1 MSTQT
6 LIIRNILPAVAFAA
20 VLALVGCA
28 TQPYGYNNNGYGS
41 TGTRYGTSYGNNG
54 AYRATCGNCGVV
66 QSVQQVYVNGGGNDN
81 HVLGTVIGALVGG
94 ALGNQV
100 GKGDG
105 RKAATV
111 AGVVAGG
118 VAGNAIAKRNSN
130 GSGTDIGYQ
139 VTVRLDDGRLATVTQ
154 RENPGVRSGDYVQI
168 SNDHVYL
175 R

>member
-1 MSTQT
+1 MSTKA
-6 LIIRNILPAVAFAA
+6 LIIRNILPAIALAA

-28 TQPYGYNNNGYGS
+28 TQPYGNAYGA
-41 TGTRYGTSYGNNG
+41 TGTQYGTSYGGNG
-54 AYRATCGNCGVV
+54 VRGTCGNCGVV
-66 QSVQQVYVNGGGNDN
+66 QSVQQVYVSGGGNDN

-100 GKGDG
+100 GKGNG
-105 RKAATV
+105 RNAATV

-130 GSGTDIGYQ
+130 GSGTDVGYQ
-139 VTVRLDDGRLATVTQ
+139 VTVRLDDGRMATVTQ